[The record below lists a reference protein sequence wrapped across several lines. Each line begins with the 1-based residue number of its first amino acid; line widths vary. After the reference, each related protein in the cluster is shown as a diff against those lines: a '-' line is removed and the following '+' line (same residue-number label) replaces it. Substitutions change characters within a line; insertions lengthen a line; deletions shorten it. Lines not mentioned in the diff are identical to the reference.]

1 MRFRETQQLCWSGPR
16 GWWKRRY
23 ATKEEAAMIGLEK
36 IHLEHRER
44 LAFVYA
50 RQSTAAQALHNQTS
64 TARQFALA
72 DLAVE
77 LGWPKAAIEVID
89 DLGRSGKFS
98 EGREG
103 FQRMAAEMSLGRV
116 GAVLSLD
123 ASRLARSSADW
134 HRLLEIAALTRTL
147 LIDEGTIY
155 DPRDPNDRLVL
166 GMKGTM
172 ADFELLWL
180 RQRMDGGRWYLAR
193 RGEYRMPV
201 PAGYIYEDTDSSR
214 FSFDHDEEV
223 CRAIKLVFSRFRH
236 SGTIQGVVEHFAG
249 HGLRLPARI
258 NNVLVWS
265 APARNRIRNILANPA
280 YAGVYAF
287 GRKRTE
293 VTLQDGVRRRHLRA
307 LSRAEWPVMIEGAH
321 PAYITLEEYLKNE
334 KRLSDNGPRRLNAA
348 NRGAVREGRA
358 LLQGLLLCERCGAR
372 PAVEYR
378 GNNGRSAVYLCR
390 TLENAKV
397 GERCLLV
404 QIGNVDAP
412 IVKLVLEMLTH
423 QRLLDAVRVIE
434 IVEQQSAATHR
445 QWQLR
450 LEKAR
455 YEAKRA
461 ERQHDACEPENRIVG
476 RSLEKRWN
484 DRLLEL
490 ERIEQEYE
498 QHKSAQRFELSEL
511 DRRRILA
518 LVSDLPKLWN
528 ARTTDNRDRKL
539 LLRLLI
545 KDVSVK
551 AVDVPRASLRVRV
564 LWHTNAV
571 TELEL
576 ERPGRPLKGEAPTY
590 RVIST
595 VVPDLNAAKNAT
607 KK

>member
-1 MRFRETQQLCWSGPR
+1 
-16 GWWKRRY
+16 
-23 ATKEEAAMIGLEK
+23 MIGIEK
-36 IHLEHRER
+36 ISTEHRER

-50 RQSTAAQALHNQTS
+50 RQSTAVQALHNTTS
-64 TARQFALA
+64 TERQFALA

-77 LGWPKAAIEVID
+77 LGWPKAAVEVVD

-98 EGREG
+98 ESRAG
-103 FQRMAAEMSLGRV
+103 FQRMATEMSLGRA

-147 LIDEGTIY
+147 LIDEGTVY

-180 RQRMDGGRWYLAR
+180 RQRMEGGRWHLAR
-193 RGEYRMPV
+193 RGEYRMSV
-201 PAGYIYEDTDSSR
+201 PAGYIYEDANSLHFT
-214 FSFDHDEEV
+214 FDHDEEV
-223 CRAIKLVFSRFRH
+223 RQAIELVFKRFRH
-236 SGTIQGVVEHFAG
+236 SGTIQAVVGYFVD
-249 HGLRLPARI
+249 HGLRLPAHI
-258 NNVLVWS
+258 NNALVWG
-265 APARNRIRNILANPA
+265 APARNRVRNILANPA
-280 YAGVYAF
+280 YAGVYAY

-293 VTLQDGVRRRHLRA
+293 TTLHDGVRRQRSRP
-307 LSRAEWPVMIEGAH
+307 LSRAEWPVMIRDAH
-321 PAYITLEEYLKNE
+321 PAYISLEEYLKNE
-334 KRLSDNGPRRLNAA
+334 KRLSENSPRRASAA
-348 NRGAVREGRA
+348 NRGAAREGRA
-358 LLQGLLLCERCGAR
+358 LLQGMLLCDRCGAR
-372 PAVEYR
+372 PVVEYR
-378 GNNGRSAVYLCR
+378 GHNGRSAAYVCR
-390 TLENAKV
+390 VLEHAKAA
-397 GERCLLV
+397 ERCLLV

-423 QRLLDAVRVIE
+423 ERLLDAARVVE
-434 IVEQQSAATHR
+434 IIEQQSAALSR

-450 LEKAR
+450 LERAR

-461 ERQHDACEPENRIVG
+461 ERQHDACEPENRIVA

-484 DRLLEL
+484 ERLMEV

-498 QHKSAQRFELSEL
+498 QYKSAQRFELSEL

-518 LVSDLPKLWN
+518 LASDLPKLWN

-551 AVDVPRASLRVRV
+551 AVDVPRASLRAKI

-571 TELEL
+571 TELEI
-576 ERPGRPLKGEAPTY
+576 ERPGRPLKGESPPY

-595 VVPDLNAAKNAT
+595 IVPDLEPTKNAS

>member
-1 MRFRETQQLCWSGPR
+1 
-16 GWWKRRY
+16 
-23 ATKEEAAMIGLEK
+23 MIGIEK
-36 IHLEHRER
+36 ISTEHRER
-44 LAFVYA
+44 LAFVYV
-50 RQSTAAQALHNQTS
+50 RQSTAAQALHNTTS
-64 TARQFALA
+64 TERQFALA
-72 DLAVE
+72 DLAVQ
-77 LGWPKAAIEVID
+77 LGWRKAVIEVVD
-89 DLGRSGKFS
+89 DLGRSGKSS

-103 FQRMAAEMSLGRV
+103 FQRMAAEMSLGRA

-180 RQRMDGGRWYLAR
+180 RQRMEGGRWHLAR
-193 RGEYRMPV
+193 RGEYRMSV
-201 PAGYIYEDTDSSR
+201 PAGYIYEDADSLHLA
-214 FSFDHDEEV
+214 FDHDEEV
-223 CRAIKLVFSRFRH
+223 RRAIELVFKRFRL
-236 SGTIQGVVEHFAG
+236 SATVQAVVAYFVER
-249 HGLRLPARI
+249 GLRLPART
-258 NNVLVWS
+258 NNALVWS
-265 APARNRIRNILANPA
+265 APRRNRVRNILANPA
-280 YAGVYAF
+280 YAGVYAY

-293 VTLQDGVRRRHLRA
+293 ITLHDGVRRRYLRT
-307 LSRAEWPVMIEGAH
+307 LSRAEWPVMIKDAH
-321 PAYITLEEYLKNE
+321 PAYISLEEYLKNE
-334 KRLSDNGPRRLNAA
+334 KRLSENSPRRASAA
-348 NRGAVREGRA
+348 NRGAAREGRA
-358 LLQGLLLCERCGAR
+358 LLQGMLLCDRCGAR
-372 PAVEYR
+372 PVVEYR
-378 GNNGRSAVYLCR
+378 GHNGRSAGYVCR
-390 TLENAKV
+390 TLEHAKT
-397 GERCLLV
+397 GDRCLLV

-412 IVKLVLEMLTH
+412 IAKLVLEMLTQ
-423 QRLLDAVRVIE
+423 QRLLDAARV
-434 IVEQQSAATHR
+434 VELVEEQSAALSR

-450 LEKAR
+450 LERAR

-461 ERQHDACEPENRIVG
+461 ERQHDACEPENRIVA

-484 DRLLEL
+484 DRLAEV

-498 QHKSAQRFELSEL
+498 QYKSAQPVELSEF

-518 LVSDLPKLWN
+518 LASDLPKLWN

-551 AVDVPRASLRVRV
+551 AVDVPRASLRARI

-571 TELEL
+571 TELEID
-576 ERPGRPLKGEAPTY
+576 RPGRPLKGETPPY

-595 VVPDLNAAKNAT
+595 IIPDLTPAKNT
-607 KK
+607 SKK